1 MSNLYK
7 QFNKYLVVFLG
18 IFLMS
23 LLSICVGWVCANNKE
38 RTPKAEDADTVG
50 YWTNHFDSSVPGSG
64 EASDVD
70 ITTAAQFAWICQSI
84 NSSNENTVYTE
95 TTFHIKN
102 DLDFS
107 AYYWVPMGFGSAN
120 TAVRAKFVADNVNP
134 NRKTVK
140 FTGIKIDNRGADFPT
155 YSQELN
161 SFGLFGAID
170 GCNQVGQGFLSG
182 IELVDVSIN
191 IDVSKVASDTV
202 NIGSLVGYFAG
213 QQEDT
218 NAGTREA
225 GVINCSATGTINITQ
240 SDSSTN
246 KKVNIGGLVGQT
258 GIISGTTKGAG
269 ITYLSTSVQTNS
281 VTLNISGATGSTYN
295 VGGLVGANAG
305 TIDCANT
312 LGGNAAD
319 NLSTINS
326 NIGNCGAIVGENKVG
341 SCIKNTFSGNQ
352 NDTTTPQIIMADDA
366 TDTFIAGGIAGINRG
381 EIKNCANFAGIRCYK
396 KVLGGIVGD
405 NYGTIANCK
414 NQAPVYIDGNAIPA
428 SGINEDGENLLLTNE
443 PIMGGIAGNNRAGQI
458 SECVNYS
465 PIGGQNNVPYIG
477 GTTGGIAGYNYSNA
491 IITNCVN
498 MEAVGEQMY
507 AESSGGIAGVNSGT
521 ITADTTLS
529 SVNKFTANFG
539 TIYANGAAGGISG
552 DWNKGGAGGL
562 PTISISNCYNVGKVC
577 GKFVTT
583 SLGGIVGSIQNSAT
597 DSTITNCINLGD
609 IGAVDTAGTVGGI
622 VANVVSKVVIQNC
635 ANYASLSAAGTIGGI
650 IGFMG
655 TAADVPELKFTLAA
669 GAILPKDDTT
679 SIGGIIGKIR
689 DSNATMDLT
698 QSVFD
703 LGVMGYGLPSNLI
716 GYKVNK
722 LYPLKLVG
730 SGGSQSN
737 FSIKNSPITYYLT
750 APGVDD
756 SSAADYY
763 TRGFR
768 TGSDWYFPTAN
779 EAARTYYYPVP
790 IIFETNGIFTTDSS
804 ATSDTSAVRKYPS
817 QQLSLVTITNDL
829 PIEWDT
835 TTETEVTQAYYVNIY
850 SGLIPDAAQASVLR
864 GDGQYIITG
873 QKIAKPTASTT
884 AYYRKDYEDAS
895 SFDTVVNTLGWD
907 GMYNIHQGY
916 QPSFKVNSL
925 NGEDYSFS
933 NKVEDATL
941 NVIICWTPKTFQV
954 QLYEFNYEL
963 ATYTLINETRSITY
977 SMKPGS
983 TQRIDLL
990 TREGRT
996 CWGWRLTDDLY
1007 YSDYGEDEDAWIEAW
1022 SENATLDFDNNQWY
1036 DDGLKIYCMFTAQ
1049 KIQLRLS
1056 AGAVNGVDGVYDGNV
1071 TTQTLSIKFGVPVSL
1086 PIPTISV
1093 QNYAFRGYYDLDG
1106 NLCNA
1111 AGEEYVY
1118 TGSQTSIELIAQ
1130 WTYTIK
1136 YIVYATIN
1144 NGSEV
1149 ELKRVQTTYN
1159 QTIPLA
1165 DRANEQ
1171 NLRAW
1176 GIDYSKVDS
1185 ALDPNGYKFAG
1196 VYSDKDYVNVFDY
1209 ESVILDDMT
1218 IYIKWT
1224 INSFRLVLSANIGYD
1239 PNNNLREGGW
1249 GDGSNR
1255 ITLTVPY
1262 HENLTTY
1269 LQNWKQNN
1277 PETSTLTMTGFSPSL
1292 LGRGYNWAITAIP
1305 MGDDY
1310 TSDMLLSGNPDLNY
1324 MPAND
1329 NLILYIVWERMTA
1342 SLTFNTNGGYFA
1354 DTGELTKTFPVF
1366 FEANIANKINDI
1378 KAQLTTPLKESWAF
1392 KYWSLTPDGGPI
1404 SATALMPM
1412 QCTLYAIYGEQRKV
1426 KFYVIGAYPEN
1437 VIGEVT
1443 VFDGATLGD
1452 DINGMGDII
1461 QKMQAMLTDDTG
1473 QSAFELDYW
1482 VEMTYDM
1489 AYNITEANEP
1499 FDFDT
1504 RVINSDI
1511 NLLAKLKP
1519 NENYIPPNKDTTNYI
1534 IIAGIIIVV
1543 SLVLLFVVLLARPS
1557 REKLTADK
1565 QSKDKEI
1572 QAQLDEI
1579 KELERRRKN
1588 MDNPYD

>member
-1 MSNLYK
+1 MSKLYK

-23 LLSICVGWVCANNKE
+23 LLSICVGWLCVDNKT
-38 RTPKAEDADTVG
+38 RVPKAEDADTVG
-50 YWTNHFDSSVPGSG
+50 YWIDHFDNSIPESG
-64 EASDVD
+64 TATDIDIETVEQFVWVCITINNSTDSTAYSD
-70 ITTAAQFAWICQSI
+70 
-84 NSSNENTVYTE
+84 

-107 AYYWVPMGFGSAN
+107 KYYWVPMGLGPGN
-120 TAVRAKFVADNVNP
+120 KAVRAKFVADNINP

-140 FTGIKIDNRGADFPT
+140 FTGLKIDNRGANFPT
-155 YSQELN
+155 YSQALN

-170 GCNQVGQGFLSG
+170 GCNQIGQGFLSG

-191 IDVSKVASDTV
+191 IDVSKVLTD
-202 NIGSLVGYFAG
+202 NINVGSLVGYFAG

-218 NAGTREA
+218 NLGTREA
-225 GVINCSATGTINITQ
+225 GIVNCSATGTINITQ
-240 SDSSTN
+240 SDPDIN
-246 KKVNIGGLVGQT
+246 KTVNVGGLVGQT
-258 GIISGTTKGAG
+258 GIISGTKKGAG
-269 ITYLSTSVQTNS
+269 ITYQSTSIQTNS
-281 VTLNISGATGSTYN
+281 ISLNISGATGSTYN
-295 VGGLVGANAG
+295 IGGMVGTNAG
-305 TIDCANT
+305 LIDCANT
-312 LGGNAAD
+312 LGGNATD
-319 NLSTINS
+319 NLSVINS
-326 NIGNCGAIVGENKVG
+326 NIGNCGNIVGENKVG
-341 SCIKNTFSGNQ
+341 SCIKNTISGNQ
-352 NDTTTPQIIMADDA
+352 NNITPQLIMANNVQDS
-366 TDTFIAGGIAGINRG
+366 FIAGGIAGVNRG
-381 EIKNCANFAGIRCYK
+381 EVKNCANYAGVRGYQKI
-396 KVLGGIVGD
+396 LGGIVGE
-405 NYGTIANCK
+405 NYGNISNCT
-414 NQAPVYIDGNAIPA
+414 NQAPVFVDGNEIPISAIHP
-428 SGINEDGENLLLTNE
+428 DGKNFQSTKE
-443 PIMGGIAGNNRAGQI
+443 PIMGGIAGNNRAGKI
-458 SECVNYS
+458 SECINKA
-465 PIGGQNNVPYIG
+465 PIGGQNNVVYVG
-477 GTTGGIAGYNYSNA
+477 GTLGGIAGYNYPNA
-491 IITNCVN
+491 QLTNCVN
-498 MEAVGEQMY
+498 MASVGEQMNP
-507 AESSGGIAGVNSGT
+507 ESAGGIAGANSGI
-521 ITADTTLS
+521 ITSDTTLD

-539 TIYANGAAGGISG
+539 AVYANGAGGGITG
-552 DWNKGGAGGL
+552 DWNKGGDF
-562 PTISISNCYNVGKVC
+562 PTTTTISISNCYNVGKIYGRHVS
-577 GKFVTT
+577 T
-583 SLGGIVGSIQNSAT
+583 SLGGIVGKVQNCAP
-597 DSTITNCINLGD
+597 DSTITNCINLGN
-609 IGAVDTAGTVGGI
+609 IGAVDKAGIVGGI
-622 VANVVSKVVIQNC
+622 VANVVSKVIIQNC
-635 ANYASLSAAGTIGGI
+635 ANYASLSGAGI
-650 IGFMG
+650 IGGVIGYME
-655 TAADVPELKFTLAA
+655 TAIVPELRFTLAT
-669 GAILPKDDTT
+669 GAILPKDDKT

-689 DSNATMDLT
+689 VDNVLMKLE

-722 LYPLKLVG
+722 LYPLKVVG
-730 SGGSQSN
+730 SGGNQSE
-737 FSIKNSPITYYLT
+737 FSIRNSPITYYLT

-756 SSAADYY
+756 TASVDYY
-763 TRGFR
+763 TKGFR
-768 TGSDWYFPTAN
+768 TVSDWYFPSAN
-779 EAARTYYYPVP
+779 VSARTYYYPVP
-790 IIFETNGIFTTDSS
+790 TIFEANGIFTTESS
-804 ATSDTSAVRKYPS
+804 ATSDTSTVRKYPS
-817 QQLSLVTITNDL
+817 QQLSCVKIINDL

-835 TTETEVTQAYYVNIY
+835 TAESEVTQAYYLNIY
-850 SGLIPDAAQASVLR
+850 SGLLPDAAQTSVF
-864 GDGQYIITG
+864 GGAGQYIITG
-873 QKIAKPTASTT
+873 QKIAKPSASTT

-895 SFDTVVNTLGWD
+895 QFDLAVNMLGWE
-907 GMYNIHQGY
+907 GIYNIHQGY
-916 QPSFKVNSL
+916 QPSFKTNSP
-925 NGEDYSFS
+925 NGGDYSFS
-933 NKVEDATL
+933 DKIEDATL
-941 NVIICWTPKTFQV
+941 NVLICWTPKTFQV
-954 QLYEFNYEL
+954 ELYKYDYES
-963 ATYTLINETRSITY
+963 ASYRLINETRSITY

-983 TQRIDLL
+983 TQRIELL
-990 TREGRT
+990 TRQGQT
-996 CWGWRLTDDLY
+996 CWGWRLTDDLKY
-1007 YSDYGEDEDAWIEAW
+1007 TDYGEDEDAWIQAW
-1022 SENATLDFDNNQWY
+1022 SENTTLDFNNNQWY

-1071 TTQTLSIKFGVPVSL
+1071 TTQQLSIKWGVPIQL

-1093 QNYAFRGYYDLDG
+1093 PNYAFRGYSDLDG
-1106 NLCNA
+1106 NLVNS

-1118 TGSQTSIELIAQ
+1118 LNSQTSIELVAQ

-1136 YIVYATIN
+1136 YIVYATN
-1144 NGSEV
+1144 YNGSPV
-1149 ELKRVQTTYN
+1149 ELKQVQVTYN
-1159 QTIPLA
+1159 QTIPLS
-1165 DRANEQ
+1165 DQANEQ

-1185 ALDPNGYKFAG
+1185 TLDPNGYKFAG
-1196 VYSDKDYVNVFDY
+1196 VYSDANYQNLFDY
-1209 ESVILDDMT
+1209 DSLIFNDMT
-1218 IYIKWT
+1218 IYIKWAV
-1224 INSFRLVLSANIGYD
+1224 NSFRLVLNANIGYD

-1255 ITLTVPY
+1255 ITLSVPY

-1277 PETSTLTMTGFSPSL
+1277 TETSTLSMTGFSPLL

-1305 MGDDY
+1305 MGGDY

-1342 SLTFNTNGGYFA
+1342 SLTFNSNGGYFA

-1366 FEANIANKINDI
+1366 FEANITSKINDI

-1404 SATALMPM
+1404 SATTLMPM
-1412 QCTLYAIYGEQRKV
+1412 SCTLYAIYGEQRKV

-1437 VIGEVT
+1437 VIGEVA

-1452 DINGMGDII
+1452 DINGMSDII

-1534 IIAGIIIVV
+1534 IVAGIVIVA

-1557 REKLTADK
+1557 REQLTSDR
-1565 QSKDKEI
+1565 QSKDKDI
-1572 QAQLDEI
+1572 QAQLNEI
-1579 KELERRRKN
+1579 RELERRRKN